1 MKGSAKEKAE
11 HKIIVVGDPKQSIF
25 AFQGADVNVY
35 KSAVQEIS
43 ESGGD
48 ARCLKTN
55 FRSSTAMINACNRS
69 YYEKDYGELL
79 DSLIL
84 WELYQDE
91 FDKYWEVCGAYQEL
105 TLCQQYSLLEDGAE
119 ELLYH
124 RSRLMDISV
133 NCRNEDNV
141 NRIKQMYEESL
152 RLPVPGA

>member
-1 MKGSAKEKAE
+1 MAGKKNARKMPTAAKLVIKTVIAVAMGLFFLFMAVGTVATVAE
-11 HKIIVVGDPKQSIF
+11 EYLEYRDDT
-25 AFQGADVNVY
+25 A
-35 KSAVQEIS
+35 
-43 ESGGD
+43 
-48 ARCLKTN
+48 
-55 FRSSTAMINACNRS
+55 AMINACNRS
-69 YYEKDYGELL
+69 YYEKDYAELL

-152 RLPVPGA
+152 TLPVPGA